1 MQKSFPCPLLTF
13 KTLYLASSGGGGGK
27 VLTNCAVTQVKRNIY
42 SEDVSTLNTENTQN
56 FDIYHGSWFY
66 WSVKVLAEYS
76 YESFSDNVDAKFHS
90 FQSNWRHHPII
101 MKQYILVYMFLDFGW
116 EFVRICAMIFT
127 TINWRVPVSKSFI
140 CWVRHLIEKIN
151 LLLAFTTAEHFIQ
164 KM

>member
-1 MQKSFPCPLLTF
+1 MSTFNFKNFVLGFKWRRRGQSFDKLCRHPGQKEYLQRRCQHIKHRKYSNF
-13 KTLYLASSGGGGGK
+13 LYSSRK
-27 VLTNCAVTQVKRNIY
+27 LVL
-42 SEDVSTLNTENTQN
+42 
-56 FDIYHGSWFY
+56 F
-66 WSVKVLAEYS
+66 KVLAKYS
-76 YESFSDNVDAKFHS
+76 YESFSDNMDAKFLA

-101 MKQYILVYMFLDFGW
+101 MKRYILVYMFLDFGW

-164 KM
+164 KI